1 MEVLSHFQFVA
12 FCVSGKDGVQ
22 SMAVRYRK
30 YFQQCKGKRNN
41 GDRYGKLIAKGI
53 SCEGKRSKN
62 CPEGIPKDK
71 PCGGW
76 AIEFRDQQGK
86 WQSIIKPGF
95 TKTTAKEAYLEIIR
109 NIQRGLFDLP
119 ILQKMPKV
127 TVEAYARKYLE
138 HIKGSIPEN
147 TFVSRQTAA
156 NAIIRRLGDFEVS
169 RLNIVLIQ
177 RFCTDVL
184 QLDQAKASTVNQYCS
199 ILRLVLDMAVQ
210 ERVISTNP
218 MQGFKR
224 LKVDETTKRILTNE
238 EIRAILDESILPM
251 GSDRMAILIGMLTG
265 IRLMDVI
272 GLDWSNID
280 FNNFRITLIPQKTG
294 RSITLPLSGYLLG
307 ELKRYKELM
316 PDKEY
321 RLFYDGELNL
331 VAGRKFSRRF
341 VNLFKRLGMNDIS
354 FHNLRHTNASK
365 FTEVIQDVSVA
376 SKLLGHSHTDITMGY
391 IHKDFNS
398 QKEAIEKFTNHMLSL
413 QGYEPEANQKI
424 A

>member
-1 MEVLSHFQFVA
+1 
-12 FCVSGKDGVQ
+12 
-22 SMAVRYRK
+22 MAVRFRK
-30 YFQQCKGKRNN
+30 YFQQCKGKRNE
-41 GDRYGKLIAKGI
+41 GDQYGKVIEKGI
-53 SCEGKRSKN
+53 DCEGKRSKN
-62 CPEGIPKDK
+62 CPEGVPKDK
-71 PCGGW
+71 SCGGW
-76 AIEFRDQQGK
+76 AIEFRDQHGK

-95 TKTTAKEAYLEIIR
+95 TKTTAKEAYLEITR

-119 ILQKMPKV
+119 ILQKMPKI
-127 TVEAYARKYLE
+127 TVEAYARKYLG

-147 TFVSRQTAA
+147 TFVNRQTAV
-156 NAIIRRLGDFEVS
+156 NAIIRRLGSFEVS
-169 RLNIVLIQ
+169 KLNIVLIQ

-184 QLDQAKASTVNQYCS
+184 QTDKAKASTVNQYCS
-199 ILRLVLDMAVQ
+199 ILKLILDMAMQ
-210 ERVISTNP
+210 ERVINTNP

-224 LKVDETTKRILTNE
+224 LKVDETSKRILTNE
-238 EIRAILDESILPM
+238 EIKTILNESILPM
-251 GSDRMAILIGMLTG
+251 SSDRMAVLVGMFTG
-265 IRLMDVI
+265 LRLMDVI

-280 FNNFRITLIPQKTG
+280 FNNSKIALIPQKTG
-294 RSITLPLSGYLLG
+294 RSITLPLSSYLLD

-321 RLFYDGELNL
+321 RLFYDGELDL
-331 VAGRKFSRRF
+331 MSGRRFSRHFAR
-341 VNLFKRLGMNDIS
+341 LFERLGMNGIS

-365 FTEVIQDVSVA
+365 VTEVIQDVSIA

-413 QGYEPEANQKI
+413 QEYERGTNQKI